1 MFGASPIRPL
11 SFSDVLDDI
20 VEEAQLGRSHNLH
33 ANRPVR
39 PDMDWFFQLLAM
51 AAKPQPADQSSAGTG
66 ADVYDEEIGEIVAP
80 RDDEAGIAEELA
92 LSRVGSLAELKQ
104 IRRAFAL
111 RNHPDLLHPTVQMWA
126 TRRMKI
132 ANMLIDRR
140 VKELALER
148 KLETCAPAFR

>member
-11 SFSDVLDDI
+11 SFSEVLDDI
-20 VEEAQLGRSHNLH
+20 VEEAQLGRSQHVR
-33 ANRPVR
+33 ANRTVQ

-51 AAKPQPADQSSAGTG
+51 AAKPQPAEHGSTG
-66 ADVYDEEIGEIVAP
+66 AGAGFYGEEIGEIVAP

-111 RNHPDLLHPTVQMWA
+111 RNHPDLLHPAVQAWA

-140 VKELALER
+140 GKELALER
-148 KLETCAPAFR
+148 DTEKWAPAFR